1 MSGLRNHPPYRSIP
15 DNLTAA
21 RSPCPGGPTMFQVQ
35 DSVNFLPFGLAEIFS
50 GESQTPVIKGLTGTW
65 GEAI

>member
-1 MSGLRNHPPYRSIP
+1 
-15 DNLTAA
+15 
-21 RSPCPGGPTMFQVQ
+21 MFQVQ